1 MEAPSLLREPVIVNV
16 ERQRG
21 ATETYGF
28 AGNAEW
34 VTVEGQLIRLA
45 GRRSKTLFVF
55 VHPSS
60 TLQLT
65 PLPIALAKAGMH
77 VLCAASRY
85 AKNDAALI
93 MEKVAIDLGGYIRHA
108 REQLGYDRVVLVGWS
123 GGGSLALFYQA
134 QAEAPSITQ
143 TPAGDACDLVEAQ
156 LPTADGVIFIAA
168 HLSRAETLTEWLD
181 PSVQDELN
189 PDKRDLDLDIY
200 DAACPHAAPFSED
213 FVSRFRAAQVARN
226 RKITVWVED
235 TLADLRQRRTGE
247 VERAFVTHRTMC
259 DPRWLD
265 PAIEPNGRRIDWCY
279 MGDPRAVNVGPV
291 GLARFSTLRSWLSQ
305 WSYDR
310 SNAKGPENA
319 ARVAKT
325 PVLQIVNQA
334 DDAVPASHNPIIRA
348 ALRTP
353 DKEMITIDGGTHYY
367 AGQPEQL
374 QTCVGAIIDWS
385 ARKALLR

>member
-1 MEAPSLLREPVIVNV
+1 MEAPSLLREPVIVDV

-45 GRRSKTLFVF
+45 GRHSKTLFIF
-55 VHPSS
+55 VHPAS
-60 TLQLT
+60 TLQLM
-65 PLPIALAKAGMH
+65 PLPLAVAKAGMH
-77 VLCAASRY
+77 VLCAGTRY
-85 AKNDAALI
+85 AKNDATLI
-93 MEKVAIDLGGYIRHA
+93 MEKVVIDVGAYIRHA
-108 REQLGYDRVVLVGWS
+108 REQLGYDKIVLVGWS

-134 QAEAPSITQ
+134 QAEAPSITK
-143 TPAGDACDLVEAQ
+143 TPAGDACDLVAAK
-156 LPTADGVIFIAA
+156 LPTADAVIFIAA

-181 PSVQDELN
+181 PSVQDELD
-189 PDKRDLDLDIY
+189 PDKRDVELDIY
-200 DAACPHAAPFSED
+200 DAACPHAAPFSGD
-213 FVSRFRAAQVARN
+213 FVSRFRAAQLARN
-226 RKITVWVED
+226 RKITAWVEEKLD
-235 TLADLRQRRTGE
+235 DLRRRRDGE

-265 PAIEPNGRRIDWCY
+265 PAIEPNGRRIGWCY

-305 WSYDR
+305 WSYDT
-310 SNAKGPENA
+310 SNAKGPQNA
-319 ARVAKT
+319 ARIKTT

-334 DDAVPASHNPIIRA
+334 DDAVPASHNPIISA

-353 DKEMITIDGGTHYY
+353 NKEMITIDGATHYY
-367 AGQPEQL
+367 AGQPEHL
-374 QTCVGAIIDWS
+374 KTCIGTISDWS
-385 ARKALLR
+385 IRKALLG